1 MNCFLKMKLRFV
13 FLLFGGFM
21 DFKELYKKERP
32 YAIEVLKKLI
42 SFKTVLDEY
51 KENSDAPFGIE
62 NKKALEYI
70 LFVGK
75 KDGFSVKN
83 VDNYA
88 GHIEFGEGDEILGVL
103 AHLDVV
109 PVNSE
114 EWDSDP
120 FTLRF
125 SEGKMFARG
134 SLDDKGP
141 LVASYIALKMLKD
154 MGFMPKKRIRLIMGC
169 DEESGSRCLERYLE
183 KEEKPTIGF
192 SPDACFPLIYGEK
205 AMTSY
210 DILGDLR
217 DDIILSFTAG
227 ERYNVV
233 PSYAEMEL
241 KEDYSKEFMNFLK
254 EKNYQGEYKN
264 QKYIAYGVAAHAM
277 NPEIGVNAA
286 YILFEFLAKYTNSK
300 LAKFMDEY
308 FLGDTWGKK
317 LGYDMYDSD
326 MKYLTSNFAVVRVEN
341 NTFKL
346 GVNCRVPLDS
356 QFKVIEE
363 CVAKATAKYGYSYK
377 ILYNSPRHYVDPNS
391 FLVTKLMDVYKEVTK
406 DYENGPITIG
416 GGTYA
421 REIGNA
427 VAFGP
432 LVVGRED
439 VCHIANE
446 YFYESDFD
454 LAVLVYF
461 KAMYELCK

>member
-1 MNCFLKMKLRFV
+1 
-13 FLLFGGFM
+13 M

-42 SFKTVLDEY
+42 SYKSVLDEY

-70 LFVGK
+70 LSVGEA
-75 KDGFSVKN
+75 DGFKVKN
-83 VDNYA
+83 IDNYA
-88 GHIEFGEGDEILGVL
+88 GHIEYGEGEEILGVL

-109 PVNSE
+109 PVNESE
-114 EWDSDP
+114 WESDP
-120 FTLRF
+120 FELRF
-125 SEGKMFARG
+125 ADGKMFARG

-154 MGFMPKKRIRLIMGC
+154 MGFKSKRRVRLIMGC

-183 KEEKPTIGF
+183 KEEKPDLGF

-210 DILGDLR
+210 DILGDCS
-217 DDIILSFTAG
+217 DDVILTFTAG
-227 ERYNVV
+227 DRYNVV
-233 PSYAEMEL
+233 PSEAIMTL
-241 KEDYSKEFMNFLK
+241 KKDYSKEFVKFLN
-254 EKNYQGEYKN
+254 EKNYKGKYEDG
-264 QKYIAYGVAAHAM
+264 KYIAYGLAAHAM

-286 YILFEFLAKYTNSK
+286 YILFEFLSQYTDSK
-300 LAKFMDEY
+300 VAKFMDEY

-317 LGYDMYDSD
+317 LGYDMYDEE
-326 MKYLTSNFAVVRVEN
+326 MKYLTSNFAVVRIEGG
-341 NTFKL
+341 KL
-346 GVNCRVPLDS
+346 KFGVNCRVPLDS

-363 CVAKATAKYGYSYK
+363 KVASATSKYGYSYHV
-377 ILYNSPRHYVDPNS
+377 LFTSPRHYVSPKS
-391 FLVTKLMDVYKEVTK
+391 ELVTKLMSVYKEVTK
-406 DYENGPITIG
+406 DTVNGPITIG

-421 REIGNA
+421 REIGQA

-446 YFYESDFD
+446 YLYESDFD
-454 LAVLVYF
+454 LAVEVYF
-461 KAMYELCK
+461 KAIYELTK

>member
-1 MNCFLKMKLRFV
+1 MN
-13 FLLFGGFM
+13 
-21 DFKELYKKERP
+21 FKELYEKERP

-42 SFKTVLDEY
+42 SYKSVLDEY

-62 NKKALEYI
+62 NKRALEYI
-70 LFVGK
+70 LSVGE
-75 KDGFSVKN
+75 KDGFKVKN

-88 GHIEFGEGDEILGVL
+88 GHIEYGESGEILGVL

-109 PVNSE
+109 PVKES

-125 SEGKMFARG
+125 SDSKMYARG

-154 MGFMPKKRIRLIMGC
+154 LGFKPKRRIRLIMGC

-183 KEEKPTIGF
+183 KEEKPTLGF

-210 DILGDLR
+210 NILGDVK
-217 DDIILSFTAG
+217 DDIIIEFNAG

-233 PSYAEMEL
+233 PSEAIMRL
-241 KEDYSKEFMNFLK
+241 NGDYSKEYQEFLK
-254 EKNYQGEYKN
+254 EKGYNGSYSNGEYK
-264 QKYIAYGVAAHAM
+264 AYGLAAHAM
-277 NPEIGVNAA
+277 NPELGVNAA
-286 YILFEFLAKYTNSK
+286 YILFEFLNEYTNSK
-300 LAKFMDEY
+300 LAKFMNEY

-317 LGYDMYDSD
+317 IGYDLYDPE
-326 MKYLTSNFAVVRVEN
+326 MKYLTSNFAVVRI
-341 NTFKL
+341 KDGKMML

-356 QFKVIEE
+356 HFKVIEE
-363 CVAKATAKYGYSYK
+363 CVAKAIKKYGYSYE
-377 ILYNSPRHYVDPNS
+377 ILYNSPRHYVSPKS
-391 FLVTKLMDVYKEVTK
+391 ELVTKLMDVYREVTK
-406 DYENGPITIG
+406 DTVNGPITIG

-421 REIGNA
+421 REIGQA

-446 YFYESDFD
+446 YLYESDFD
-454 LAVLVYF
+454 LAVEVYF

>member
-1 MNCFLKMKLRFV
+1 MN
-13 FLLFGGFM
+13 
-21 DFKELYKKERP
+21 FKELYEKERP

-42 SFKTVLDEY
+42 SYKSVLDEY

-62 NKKALEYI
+62 NKRALEYI
-70 LFVGK
+70 LSVGE
-75 KDGFSVKN
+75 KDGFKVKN

-88 GHIEFGEGDEILGVL
+88 GHIEYGESGEILGVL

-109 PVNSE
+109 PVKES

-125 SEGKMFARG
+125 SDSKMYARG

-154 MGFMPKKRIRLIMGC
+154 LGFKPKRRIRLIMGC

-183 KEEKPTIGF
+183 KEEKPTLGF

-210 DILGDLR
+210 NILGDVK
-217 DDIILSFTAG
+217 DDIIIEFNAG

-233 PSYAEMEL
+233 PSEAIMRL
-241 KEDYSKEFMNFLK
+241 NGDYSKEYQEFLK
-254 EKNYQGEYKN
+254 EKGYNGSYSNGEYK
-264 QKYIAYGVAAHAM
+264 AYGLAAHAM
-277 NPEIGVNAA
+277 NPELGVNAA
-286 YILFEFLAKYTNSK
+286 YILFEFLNEYTNSK
-300 LAKFMDEY
+300 LAKFMNEY

-317 LGYDMYDSD
+317 IGYDLYDPE
-326 MKYLTSNFAVVRVEN
+326 MKYLTSNFAVVRI
-341 NTFKL
+341 KDGKMML

-356 QFKVIEE
+356 HFKVIEE
-363 CVAKATAKYGYSYK
+363 CVSKATKKYGYSYE
-377 ILYNSPRHYVDPNS
+377 ILYNSPRHYVSPKS
-391 FLVTKLMDVYKEVTK
+391 ELVTKLMDVYREVTK
-406 DYENGPITIG
+406 DTVNGPITIG

-421 REIGNA
+421 REIGQA

-446 YFYESDFD
+446 YLYESDFD
-454 LAVLVYF
+454 LAVEVYF

>member
-1 MNCFLKMKLRFV
+1 MN
-13 FLLFGGFM
+13 
-21 DFKELYKKERP
+21 FKEFYEKERP

-42 SFKTVLDEY
+42 SYKSVLDEY

-62 NKKALEYI
+62 NKRALEYI
-70 LFVGK
+70 LSVGE
-75 KDGFSVKN
+75 KDGFKVKN

-88 GHIEFGEGDEILGVL
+88 GHIEYGESGEILGVL

-109 PVNSE
+109 PVKES

-125 SEGKMFARG
+125 SDSKMYARG

-154 MGFMPKKRIRLIMGC
+154 LGFKPKRRIRLIMGC

-183 KEEKPTIGF
+183 KEEKPTLGF

-210 DILGDLR
+210 NILGDVK
-217 DDIILSFTAG
+217 DDIIIEFNSG

-233 PSYAEMEL
+233 PSEAIMRL
-241 KEDYSKEFMNFLK
+241 NGDYSKEYQEFLK
-254 EKNYQGEYKN
+254 EKGYNGSYSNGEYK
-264 QKYIAYGVAAHAM
+264 AYGLAAHAM
-277 NPEIGVNAA
+277 NPELGVNAA
-286 YILFEFLAKYTNSK
+286 YILFEFLNEYTNSK
-300 LAKFMDEY
+300 LAKFMNEY

-317 LGYDMYDSD
+317 IGYDLYDPE
-326 MKYLTSNFAVVRVEN
+326 MKYLTSNFAVVRI
-341 NTFKL
+341 KDGKMML

-356 QFKVIEE
+356 HFKVIEE
-363 CVAKATAKYGYSYK
+363 CVAKATKKYGYSYE
-377 ILYNSPRHYVDPNS
+377 ILYHSPRHYVSPKS
-391 FLVTKLMDVYKEVTK
+391 ELVTKLMDVYREVTK
-406 DYENGPITIG
+406 DTVNGPITIG

-421 REIGNA
+421 REIGQA

-446 YFYESDFD
+446 YLYESDFD
-454 LAVLVYF
+454 LAVEVYF